1 MAESFKNYNTSILN
15 TNSAGVVVVPPAI
28 AVSDTSDV
36 RESGTVAQIHSIYI
50 SQIPEN
56 EDGNKIHSL
65 NRYNPAYFTSFNLYI
80 KDNNSKISYIVYD
93 GRIVPG
99 APFFIE
105 KNITLE
111 PTQYLVISCPS
122 DSYDI
127 DTSTNESTLLN
138 KPATLHISASAVLFP
153 TSD

>member
-28 AVSDTSDV
+28 PISGITDV
-36 RESGTVAQIHSIYI
+36 RESGSVAQIHSIYI
-50 SQIPEN
+50 SQYTE
-56 EDGNKIHSL
+56 NKIESL
-65 NRYNPAYFTSFNLYI
+65 NRYNPAFFTSFNLYI
-80 KDNNSKISYIVYD
+80 MDNNGRRSYIVYD

-111 PTQYLVISCPS
+111 PTQYLIISCPT
-122 DSYDI
+122 DSKDI
-127 DTSTNESTLLN
+127 DTTTNESVILN
-138 KPATLHISASAVLFP
+138 KPATLYISASAVLFP

>member
-1 MAESFKNYNTSILN
+1 MAESFKNYNTSISN
-15 TNSAGVVVVPPAI
+15 TNTSGVIVIPPAI
-28 AVSDTSDV
+28 SVPDTSEI
-36 RESGTVAQIHSIYI
+36 RESGSVAQIHSIYI

-56 EDGNKIHSL
+56 KVNSL

-80 KDNNSKISYIVYD
+80 KDNNAKVTYIVYD

-111 PTQYLVISCPS
+111 PTQYLMISCPN

-127 DTSTNESTLLN
+127 DTSTNESVLLN
-138 KPATLHISASAVLFP
+138 KPAKLHISASAVLFP
-153 TSD
+153 TSE